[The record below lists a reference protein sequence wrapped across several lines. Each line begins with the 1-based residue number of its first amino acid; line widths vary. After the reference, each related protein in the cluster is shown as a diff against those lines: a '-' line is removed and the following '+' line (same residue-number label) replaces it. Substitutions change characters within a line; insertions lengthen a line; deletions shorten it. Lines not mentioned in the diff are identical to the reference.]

1 MKGKLQGRTA
11 VHFKVV
17 ILHATDEKCKNLSQ
31 LQPASCQGAKKSK
44 SDVHYARLR
53 VALGQPSADTSMHD
67 YSGGGECRVPTQT
80 FTKTPC
86 LQVSSL
92 IHLS

>member
-1 MKGKLQGRTA
+1 
-11 VHFKVV
+11 
-17 ILHATDEKCKNLSQ
+17 
-31 LQPASCQGAKKSK
+31 
-44 SDVHYARLR
+44 VHYARLR